1 MNPIDTLRG
10 VDSNVRIFKNA
21 FLFVVLTIAAGLFA
35 ACGSPTGG
43 SGSGDAAATVNGKS
57 ITMEEVERAVK
68 QQTQGQEGRL
78 SPLELAGAR
87 LQILQGLIEQEVMY
101 QKAEKEG
108 TVPSDDD
115 VTTEYNK
122 LITQGG
128 KSADQIAREMQ
139 EAGVTEAV
147 VRQQVKRQIAIQ
159 RLTDKITG
167 KITPPTESEID
178 AFYNGN
184 KEAFVKR
191 KGVKLA
197 GIVIDPANTG
207 EGDTTTDEA
216 SAVARGN
223 EIIGQLR
230 TGADFASVAREK
242 SEDPSRFQG
251 GDLGYIA
258 EDQLRQMLPAQTV
271 QSLMNP
277 QTPIGQVFTAP
288 MQGKYYILKLQERSD
303 RDEALTLESPGVR
316 QQVTDSLI
324 NARKQLLAASYQA
337 IAMNE
342 AKVENYLARKVVENP
357 NELSGARPASA
368 NAPAANTLGS
378 NANTAPAPAANSNT
392 GTGPANAAAP
402 VANAAPANRPAA
414 APANGNAARPAANTA
429 ARPGANTPAGNANR

>member
-1 MNPIDTLRG
+1 MNTNDTLRG
-10 VDSNVRIFKNA
+10 VDSNVQILKNA
-21 FLFVVLTIAAGLFA
+21 FLTFALLSVAAFFA
-35 ACGSPTGG
+35 ACGEPGPSAGNNE
-43 SGSGDAAATVNGKS
+43 SAATVNGKA

-68 QQTQGQEGRL
+68 QQAQGQEGRL

-101 QKAEKEG
+101 QKAEKEN

-139 EAGVTEAV
+139 EAGVTEAI
-147 VRQQVKRQIAIQ
+147 VRQQVKRKIAID
-159 RLTDKITG
+159 RLTEKITG
-167 KITPPTESEID
+167 KITPPTDSEIE

-271 QSLMNP
+271 QALMNP
-277 QTPIGQVFTAP
+277 QTPIGQIFTAP

-316 QQVTDSLI
+316 QQVTESLN

-337 IAMNE
+337 IAMSE

-357 NELSGARPASA
+357 NELSGARPASP
-368 NAPAANTLGS
+368 NTPAAN
-378 NANTAPAPAANSNT
+378 NAPAPAANANT
-392 GTGPANAAAP
+392 GAVNTNTAAPAANA
-402 VANAAPANRPAA
+402 NAANRPAA
-414 APANGNAARPAANTA
+414 PANANAARPAVNTAARPAANTA
-429 ARPGANTPAGNANR
+429 TGNANR

>member
-10 VDSNVRIFKNA
+10 VDSNVQILKNA
-21 FLFVVLTIAAGLFA
+21 FLTLALLSVAAFFV
-35 ACGSPTGG
+35 ACGETGP
-43 SGSGDAAATVNGKS
+43 SVANNESAATVNGKA

-68 QQTQGQEGRL
+68 QQAQGQEGRL

-87 LQILQGLIEQEVMY
+87 LQILQSLIEQEVMF

-108 TVPSDDD
+108 AVPSDEEI
-115 VTTEYNK
+115 TTELNRQK
-122 LITQGG
+122 TQSG
-128 KSADQIAREMQ
+128 KSADQIAKEMSD
-139 EAGVTEAV
+139 AGVTEAV
-147 VRQQVKRQIAIQ
+147 VRDQIKRQLAISK
-159 RLTDKITG
+159 LTEKITG
-167 KITPPTESEID
+167 KIEPPKDSEIE

-223 EIIGQLR
+223 EIIQQLR
-230 TGADFASVAREK
+230 TGADFATVAREK

-271 QSLMNP
+271 QALMNP
-277 QTPIGQVFTAP
+277 QTQIGQIFTAP

-368 NAPAANTLGS
+368 NTPAMNS
-378 NANTAPAPAANSNT
+378 NAAPAPAANTNI
-392 GTGPANAAAP
+392 GVGNANAAAP
-402 VANAAPANRPAA
+402 AANAAPANRPAA
-414 APANGNAARPAANTA
+414 PANANAARPAAN
-429 ARPGANTPAGNANR
+429 ANR